1 MVDSQAT
8 SAATGEQESP
18 AGADAD
24 AGQPGFGARGRMR
37 RRARF
42 LRKARELA
50 YRDLGGLVYSLHQFG
65 KRNDGLVLAKLET
78 IGRIDN
84 ELRALEEALQEREP
98 VTVLREAGV
107 AACARCAAIHGSED
121 RFCPNCGL
129 AMDLRAERPMAG
141 APAAASG
148 PSVAASSPPVDSSPA
163 TSPPPAASPPA
174 ASAPATA
181 SPASSPQPA
190 ASAPTTQSREA
201 AATDGQAGP
210 ATRELSTQKAGTET
224 ARPAG
229 EGDAGAG
236 PVGPG
241 PALEEPTEIIRPS
254 VKSP

>member
-1 MVDSQAT
+1 MDVSQAT
-8 SAATGEQESP
+8 SPATGEQQTA
-18 AGADAD
+18 AGAEAD
-24 AGQPGFGARGRMR
+24 GSRPGFGARGRMR

-50 YRDLGGLVYSLHQFG
+50 YRDLGGLVYSLHRFG

-84 ELRALEEALQEREP
+84 ELRALEDALQEREP

-141 APAAASG
+141 APVSTSGGTETTAGGATGPTQTAPSPTAPSAPVPASAAGVSPGKETGGDEGVGRVSPA
-148 PSVAASSPPVDSSPA
+148 PESSPVEMP
-163 TSPPPAASPPA
+163 TEQQAAP
-174 ASAPATA
+174 
-181 SPASSPQPA
+181 
-190 ASAPTTQSREA
+190 
-201 AATDGQAGP
+201 AGP
-210 ATRELSTQKAGTET
+210 A
-224 ARPAG
+224 PA
-229 EGDAGAG
+229 
-236 PVGPG
+236 V
-241 PALEEPTEIIRPS
+241 EEPTEIIRPS

>member
-8 SAATGEQESP
+8 SGATGEQEPP
-18 AGADAD
+18 AGAGAD

-50 YRDLGGLVYSLHQFG
+50 YRDLGGLVYSLHRFG

-78 IGRIDN
+78 IARIDN
-84 ELRALEEALQEREP
+84 ELRALEEALQEREA

-141 APAAASG
+141 ASGAAPVPPSPPGEGAAA
-148 PSVAASSPPVDSSPA
+148 PSSAAA
-163 TSPPPAASPPA
+163 EPA
-174 ASAPATA
+174 ASASVAP
-181 SPASSPQPA
+181 SPQPA
-190 ASAPTTQSREA
+190 PSAPTTRWSVAQSPGTTA
-201 AATDGQAGP
+201 PDGEAGP
-210 ATRELSTQKAGTET
+210 ATRELSTERDATET
-224 ARPAG
+224 AQQPPGEGAAGTSPAG
-229 EGDAGAG
+229 PA
-236 PVGPG
+236 